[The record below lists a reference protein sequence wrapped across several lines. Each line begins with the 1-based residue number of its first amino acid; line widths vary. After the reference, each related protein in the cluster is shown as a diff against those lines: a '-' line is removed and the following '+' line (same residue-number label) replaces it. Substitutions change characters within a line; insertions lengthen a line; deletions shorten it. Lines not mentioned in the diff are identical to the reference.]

1 MRHTEINSGYMVQA
15 ITNGI
20 QKPRLLSISNSIFN
34 NSPQRHFF
42 HIQNTEGVNIT
53 LSDNSF
59 TTGYPNYTGCLYL
72 FGFNE
77 VEIIRNTINYTTD
90 RMFSIGINSTNNKSL
105 NINHCNVSGFNTC
118 IQRGYIFQDDLEDVE
133 LIYNEDIRIYNCSLN
148 GGQNNNGAAISIGLA
163 NNYQVSGV
171 KIDLN
176 TISDYKTGIQINNA
190 DNFSLGIT
198 NNSITDY
205 GLVGILVSNGSEAL
219 IKENLISA
227 DASTSEHCVG
237 ISVNQVSNPII
248 LGNTIEAYNVSSPG
262 SGISLV
268 SCNNGEVRLNT
279 IQNHLYGIE
288 LGSSSPKI
296 GANTIINNKAYGIY
310 ISDNSNPDL
319 TGSFVGADQ
328 FPLSGYNT
336 IRENGLCT
344 ETRNSELYLLSSLV
358 NLEKGCNTIA
368 DDRDGIQQQC
378 NNLYLVD
385 GSKIPETIIQARGN
399 YWGNH
404 PFYGNDPSGRFGE
417 EVTID
422 YSDFLNEPCTYS
434 QGEAELILANS
445 KGEVYDTVYST
456 ENTATGLSDIESRYA
471 TANNYYYNNLYN
483 QAKQEYEGI
492 IQNYGNSNA
501 SIQAYNQLYTV
512 ANLTNSSPSVFN
524 QLKGFYL
531 QQAANQ
537 TDSLMIGTLKHL
549 SDLCL
554 VSAEEYLPA
563 INNFDEIAQQN
574 PNTDIALYRQID
586 ALTTS
591 LLMPQDSCLN
601 KGVLGK
607 YSVTNLSEYTNK
619 LNELLSTRGKSGLE
633 SEKELLPTE
642 YTLYQN
648 YPNPFNPTTTIKYDL
663 PNTSDVSLIIYDIL
677 GRKVKELVNTKQ
689 QAGRYE
695 IQFNASNLASGV
707 YIYQLIAD
715 KYFSSRKMILLK

>member
-501 SIQAYNQLYTV
+501 SIQAYNRLYTIV
-512 ANLTNSSPSVFN
+512 SLTNSSPSVFN

-591 LLMPQDSCLN
+591 LLMPQDSSLN

-715 KYFSSRKMILLK
+715 KYFSSKKMILLK

>member
-336 IRENGLCT
+336 IRENG
-344 ETRNSELYLLSSLV
+344 
-358 NLEKGCNTIA
+358 
-368 DDRDGIQQQC
+368 
-378 NNLYLVD
+378 
-385 GSKIPETIIQARGN
+385 
-399 YWGNH
+399 
-404 PFYGNDPSGRFGE
+404 
-417 EVTID
+417 
-422 YSDFLNEPCTYS
+422 
-434 QGEAELILANS
+434 
-445 KGEVYDTVYST
+445 
-456 ENTATGLSDIESRYA
+456 
-471 TANNYYYNNLYN
+471 
-483 QAKQEYEGI
+483 
-492 IQNYGNSNA
+492 
-501 SIQAYNQLYTV
+501 
-512 ANLTNSSPSVFN
+512 
-524 QLKGFYL
+524 
-531 QQAANQ
+531 
-537 TDSLMIGTLKHL
+537 
-549 SDLCL
+549 
-554 VSAEEYLPA
+554 
-563 INNFDEIAQQN
+563 
-574 PNTDIALYRQID
+574 
-586 ALTTS
+586 
-591 LLMPQDSCLN
+591 
-601 KGVLGK
+601 
-607 YSVTNLSEYTNK
+607 
-619 LNELLSTRGKSGLE
+619 
-633 SEKELLPTE
+633 
-642 YTLYQN
+642 
-648 YPNPFNPTTTIKYDL
+648 
-663 PNTSDVSLIIYDIL
+663 
-677 GRKVKELVNTKQ
+677 
-689 QAGRYE
+689 
-695 IQFNASNLASGV
+695 
-707 YIYQLIAD
+707 
-715 KYFSSRKMILLK
+715 

>member
-385 GSKIPETIIQARGN
+385 GSKIPETIIQARAN

-404 PFYGNDPSGRFGE
+404 PVYGNDPTRRFGE